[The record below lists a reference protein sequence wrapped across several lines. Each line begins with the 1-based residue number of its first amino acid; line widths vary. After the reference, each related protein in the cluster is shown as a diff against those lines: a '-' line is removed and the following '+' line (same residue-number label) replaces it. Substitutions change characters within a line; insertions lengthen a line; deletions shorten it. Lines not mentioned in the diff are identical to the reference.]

1 MSFTTTLDLFSMHS
15 RITKEPRTYTCNL
28 CFDLER
34 LFINSIAIE
43 KENCMFECP
52 YRALQ
57 LDTGRP
63 KQFKRGH
70 IFFVHLVESD

>member
-1 MSFTTTLDLFSMHS
+1 VSFTTILDLFSMRS
-15 RITKEPRTYTCNL
+15 RIAMEPKTYTCNL

-43 KENCMFECP
+43 KENCMFEYP
-52 YRALQ
+52 YRAPR

-63 KQFKRGH
+63 KQFMRGH
-70 IFFVHLVESD
+70 IFFVHPVESD